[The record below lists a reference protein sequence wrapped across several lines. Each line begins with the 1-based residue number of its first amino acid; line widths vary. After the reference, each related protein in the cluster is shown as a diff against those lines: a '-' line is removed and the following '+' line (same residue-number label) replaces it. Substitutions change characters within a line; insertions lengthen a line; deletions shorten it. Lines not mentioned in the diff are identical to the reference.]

1 MTNEP
6 TTREL
11 ELAGRVNDLS
21 DAAARPVVAG
31 GGLFAAA
38 GNFLMRRVSRGLIMA
53 ALAVFIAYHGWE
65 AYNGSLQ
72 AYADLRAKRA
82 EAGSAVADATALRA
96 KTKSGTLALANMKAE
111 LERLQQQGAET
122 QAKADADNTIVNDQ
136 SLKLQTLRAE
146 IDKTNAEAQT
156 AGIKVAALL
165 QEINGMPA
173 VVAQKKAE
181 VETAEAEADAEIQ
194 RHRLIVRK
202 GLEIAGGADRMMG
215 DSWRRTFGR

>member
-82 EAGSAVADATALRA
+82 EAGSAVAEATALRA

-215 DSWRRTFGR
+215 DSWSRTFGR